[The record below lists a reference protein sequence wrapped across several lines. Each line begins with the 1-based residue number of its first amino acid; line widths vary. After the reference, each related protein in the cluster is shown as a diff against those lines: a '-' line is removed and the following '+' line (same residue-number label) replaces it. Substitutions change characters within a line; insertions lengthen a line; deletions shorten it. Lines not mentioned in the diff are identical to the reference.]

1 MHSKLLTYFEAIA
14 RHGSIR
20 KAADALNVAP
30 SAVNRHL
37 LELEALMGTA
47 LFDRLPR
54 GVRLNAAG
62 EILVHHARATLR
74 DFHRAQS
81 EIEQLRTGMRGRL
94 TVVSIESALTDILP
108 EAIRLF
114 TERFP
119 RIEIEVLGRPYGE
132 AVQAVSDGVADVAIL
147 FNTPPNLPLVNV
159 AAADFPLGIIVSPEH
174 PLAVKKTAVLSDL
187 IGHQII
193 MPDPSIT
200 IFDQVEHVL
209 ASSAVRLKPQITSN
223 SMAFMTNYVELGGAA
238 GLATPI
244 GIGRKLRGGTLRF
257 IPLQDRGIPVQR
269 LVGAVS
275 DAAMPVAVANFCQHL
290 KAFMPSWY
298 LTLD

>member
-1 MHSKLLTYFEAIA
+1 MHSRLLTYFEAIA

-20 KAADALNVAP
+20 KAAEALNVAP

-37 LELEALMGTA
+37 LELEVLMGTP

-74 DFHRAQS
+74 DFRRAQS

-94 TVVSIESALTDILP
+94 SVVSIESALTDILP
-108 EAIRLF
+108 EAVRLF

-119 RIEIEVLGRPYGE
+119 RIEIEVAGRPYDE
-132 AVQAVSDGVADVAIL
+132 AVQAVSDGGADVAIL
-147 FNTPPNLPLVNV
+147 FNTPPHLPLVNV
-159 AAADFPLGIIVSPEH
+159 AAADFPLGIIVAPDH
-174 PLAVKKTAVLSDL
+174 PLAGKKTAVLSDL
-187 IGHQII
+187 VGHQII

-200 IFDQVEHVL
+200 IYGQVEHVL
-209 ASSAVRLKPQITSN
+209 ASSALRLKPQITSN

-238 GLATPI
+238 GLATPV
-244 GIGRKLRGGTLRF
+244 GIGRKLRAGTLRF

-269 LVGAVS
+269 LVGAVPDS
-275 DAAMPVAVANFCQHL
+275 AMPVAVANFCQHL
-290 KAFMPSWY
+290 KAFLPAWY
-298 LTLD
+298 LTLG

>member
-1 MHSKLLTYFEAIA
+1 MHSRLLTYFEAIA

-20 KAADALNVAP
+20 KAAEALNVAP

-37 LELEALMGTA
+37 LELEVLMGTP

-74 DFHRAQS
+74 DFRRAQS

-94 TVVSIESALTDILP
+94 SVVSIESALTDILP
-108 EAIRLF
+108 EAVRLF

-119 RIEIEVLGRPYGE
+119 RIEIEVAGRPYDE
-132 AVQAVSDGVADVAIL
+132 AVQAVSDGGADVAIL
-147 FNTPPNLPLVNV
+147 FNTPPHLPLVNV
-159 AAADFPLGIIVSPEH
+159 AAADFPLGIIVAPDH
-174 PLAVKKTAVLSDL
+174 PLAGKKTAVLSDL
-187 IGHQII
+187 VGHQII

-200 IFDQVEHVL
+200 IYGQVEHVL
-209 ASSAVRLKPQITSN
+209 ASSALRLKPQITSN

-238 GLATPI
+238 GLATPV
-244 GIGRKLRGGTLRF
+244 GIGRKLRAGTLRF

-269 LVGAVS
+269 LVGAVPDS
-275 DAAMPVAVANFCQHL
+275 AMPVAVANFCQHL
-290 KAFMPSWY
+290 KAFLPSWY
-298 LTLD
+298 LTLG